1 LKESIKLINAKYH
14 EKAIKGIQS
23 GVLRDNPSMVRHGI
37 PRIDVRKSWKEFHK
51 MAVFNWFPYKLIPD
65 FKPIC
70 GTCGLSDC
78 MVKAGM
84 NNPPRLVFGENENY
98 LLNAPQQMCCTQCK
112 KQAKLQ
118 QANMIPKE
126 KRVQYNWLTTD
137 DCILEQIACEAP
149 ASHFG
154 RISLLPFI
162 KNARVCSTS
171 NSV

>member
-1 LKESIKLINAKYH
+1 
-14 EKAIKGIQS
+14 
-23 GVLRDNPSMVRHGI
+23 
-37 PRIDVRKSWKEFHK
+37 

-70 GTCGLSDC
+70 GTCGLSNC

-98 LLNAPQQMCCTQCK
+98 LLNAPQRMCCTRCK

-149 ASHFG
+149 HILEEFPCYLSSNTCGFAPPVTLFDS
-154 RISLLPFI
+154 PF
-162 KNARVCSTS
+162 A
-171 NSV
+171 